1 MAFLTHYTV
10 VNGVSGKQ
18 YPYEAEVSTQSDI
31 DAHRDSLLNEIG
43 REHDGIPV
51 NILFTL
57 KEKLPISVVLTP

>member
-18 YPYEAEVSTQSDI
+18 YPYEAEVHTQSDI
-31 DAHRDSLLNEIG
+31 ETHRAKLYNVIG

-51 NILFTL
+51 NIFFTL
-57 KEKLPISVVLTP
+57 KEKLPIGVVLTP